1 MGFINLAEKTI
12 NAKLVYYGVG
22 MGGKTSSLQAVH
34 GFMVARNEVQL
45 VSIKT
50 EGDAT
55 LLFDFL
61 PINLGMVEGFK
72 IRVQGYTVPG
82 QPKYRL
88 MRKYVLS
95 GADAVVLVVDSERSR
110 LQENLQSLA
119 SLKENLIANKLD
131 PDKIPIV
138 VQYNKRDL
146 DDILSEEEL
155 DAHFRFRPDIV
166 SFPSVARDGQGVFE
180 AFTRAVGSMVESR
193 IRHYGLG
200 RSGVEPG
207 DVANGAMAK
216 LWEIHDRV
224 RGIDR
229 SKATP
234 RLELD
239 VVDESVAAARVEFER
254 KVDSLAEAGDAVLS
268 EAELAFELGEQ
279 ALQEMV
285 QQAPEVVDGDLLAG
299 DPDGLL
305 DKTIRSNIDL
315 AERYGELDQRR
326 ILLERKTR
334 ELVESAQNAVH
345 DLNRPLAAIKLFLS
359 ALNKGMFGA
368 LPDKARGGVD
378 NSLAAVRHMEGLI
391 RDLVDSSRLDHDGV
405 KLDFVEVDLMAL
417 VAEVIRTLR
426 GEIWATHVRLRVEP
440 LPVVVADPWALT
452 KVFVNLLGNAIQYRH
467 PERDPRIGISA
478 AAAADAWEIVVAD
491 NGIGIPAADQPR
503 LFRRFERGSNV
514 AEVSGTGLG
523 LHIVREVLF
532 GHGGRAWLESVEGE
546 GSRFHLLLPREPK
559 QPAHCA
565 LSSTAAAADL

>member
-61 PINLGMVEGFK
+61 PINLGLVEGFK

-110 LQENLQSLA
+110 LQENVQALA

-180 AFTRAVGSMVESR
+180 AFSRAVGAMVEAR

-200 RSGVEPG
+200 RGEVDPA
-207 DVANGAMAK
+207 DVANGAMTK

-224 RGIDR
+224 RGIER
-229 SKATP
+229 GAKQ

-239 VVDESVAAARVEFER
+239 VVDETVVAARVEFER
-254 KVDSLAEAGDAVLS
+254 QVDALAEVGGSVLS
-268 EAELAFELGEQ
+268 DAELALDLGEQ
-279 ALQEMV
+279 ALAELAV
-285 QQAPEVVDGDLLAG
+285 DEPEVVDEAVQFG

-326 ILLERKTR
+326 ILLEKKNR

-359 ALNKGMFGA
+359 AMHKGIFGP
-368 LPDKARGGVD
+368 LPDKLRGGVD
-378 NSLAAVRHMEGLI
+378 NSIAAVRHMEGLV
-391 RDLVDSSRLDHDGV
+391 RDLVDSSRFDYDGV
-405 KLDFVEVDLMAL
+405 KLQFVEVDLMML
-417 VAEVIRTLR
+417 IAEVLRTLR
-426 GEIWATHVRLRVEP
+426 GEIFAGDVRLRVEP
-440 LPVVVADPWALT
+440 LPVVKADAWALT
-452 KVFVNLLGNAIQYRH
+452 KVFTNLLGNAMQYRH

-478 AAAADAWEIVVAD
+478 ACGPDAWEIVVAD
-491 NGIGIPAADQPR
+491 NGIGIPSVDQPR
-503 LFRRFERGSNV
+503 LFRRFERGSNTGG
-514 AEVSGTGLG
+514 VSGTGLG
-523 LHIVREVLF
+523 LHIVREVVY
-532 GHGGRAWLESVEGE
+532 GHGGRIWIESVEGE
-546 GSRFHLLLPREPK
+546 GTAFHLILPHEPT
-559 QPAHCA
+559 QPEHCA
-565 LSSTAAAADL
+565 LTSTADQADL